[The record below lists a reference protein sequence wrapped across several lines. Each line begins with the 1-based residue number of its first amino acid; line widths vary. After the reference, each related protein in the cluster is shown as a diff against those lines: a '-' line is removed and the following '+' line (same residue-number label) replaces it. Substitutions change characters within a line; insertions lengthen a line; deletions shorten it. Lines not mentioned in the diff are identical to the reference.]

1 MSSAVQLRALHYET
15 PTATLA
21 VMMREAAISQWS
33 DRPVVEPLR
42 FELHITAPP
51 DGDGATVTLRGDRD
65 QLLHLQTLIQDY
77 IDSQLSGT
85 EMVPHPPEHSPTLVP
100 EGLTRHR
107 FYGGALT
114 PAAPTG
120 LIVSSQQ
127 LADLGEIFDRLDQ
140 AVRVLPVGIRSRRQR
155 PWRQWS
161 AAAGLVVAIGAA
173 TLIATLPTT
182 TLNQTAL
189 ESQPE
194 TSRRDS
200 GAAPDASP
208 ESLPP
213 PAEQDTARPAE
224 EPNTVEEEANAGN
237 ATPDPAA
244 REPSPV
250 SEETESAPAA
260 VPPPVAQ
267 RRPEVPPSA
276 PAPASRPPTA
286 RPPARPED
294 PPAPPVADDDSAAI
308 AIAPEPFSSSAD
320 ASSSAQAESGAI
332 ALRRA
337 PTPPALIPL
346 QAQLTEAWEPPPELD
361 APLDYAL
368 QITTDGTLAEVTAAD
383 ALAERYR
390 DRVPLPEIGSAI
402 APPNDFRTVGVQ
414 FFPDGQVIVSD
425 RTSAE

>member
-65 QLLHLQTLIQDY
+65 QLLSLQALVQNY

-85 EMVPHPPEHSPTLVP
+85 GTMPRSPNNSPTLVP

-114 PAAPTG
+114 PDASTG
-120 LIVSSQQ
+120 LILNSQQ
-127 LADLGEIFDRLDQ
+127 LADLGEIFDQLEQ
-140 AVRVLPVGIRSRRQR
+140 AVRVLPVGIAARRQR

-161 AAAGLVVAIGAA
+161 AAAGLVIAIGAA

-244 REPSPV
+244 REPSPA
-250 SEETESAPAA
+250 SEETESAPPEA

-276 PAPASRPPTA
+276 PAPASRPPT
-286 RPPARPED
+286 RPED
-294 PPAPPVADDDSAAI
+294 SPAPPVADDDSAAI
-308 AIAPEPFSSSAD
+308 AIAPEPFSSRAD
-320 ASSSAQAESGAI
+320 ASPSAQAESGAI
-332 ALRRA
+332 ALRRS

-368 QITTDGTLAEVTAAD
+368 QITTDGTLAEVTATD

-402 APPNDFRTVGVQ
+402 APPNEFRTLGVQ
-414 FFPDGQVIVSD
+414 FFPDGQVSVSD
-425 RTSAE
+425 RTPSPE